1 MIAALRLPAKPGP
14 LPVPLLLWL
23 AAGLAMIAAPHTLRL
38 PAWVNGSVAVVL
50 FWRVYLGWRQA
61 ELPRRWLLLTLALG
75 QLVAVYFTFR
85 TIFGRDAGVTLLVLL
100 LALKLMETRAH
111 RDVFVVI
118 FLGYFVALTNFF
130 YSQGIPT
137 GLYTMLTVV
146 VITAALVGFN
156 ARARPMIDNLGTAG
170 AMLIQAAPVMLLLF
184 LLFPRV
190 QGPLWGMPQ
199 DAFGGTTGLSDT
211 MAPGSISQLSL
222 SDAIAFRAKF
232 HDLRPS
238 NNQLYWRGPVLT
250 TFDGRTWHA
259 AEPRLRYEVRFQAEG
274 RPIEYEITLEPHNR
288 HWLYALDMPAARPP
302 SARITPEYQVLS
314 LSPVRTRTRYEMIS
328 YPSYV
333 VDSGATR
340 DELRE
345 DLELPDGFNP
355 RAQRLAREW
364 RRAAA
369 DDAEVVRLALQYF
382 RSNGFLYSLEPPLLG
397 RDSVDEFL
405 FDTREGFCEHYSS
418 SFVFLMRAAGVP
430 ARVVT
435 GFQGGAIN
443 PVDDYLA
450 VRDSDAHAWA
460 EVWLGASRGWV
471 RVDPTAAVAPSR
483 VERGIAAAVP
493 QGSALP
499 LMIRENF
506 AWLRSLRNSWEALA
520 NQWNQWVLGYNP
532 DRQRE
537 MLSWLGMEHPSWQSM
552 AMLLFWSIAGVILA
566 TGLWLVF
573 RMRRESAVQRAWL
586 RFCAKLGRVG
596 VERAAHEGP
605 VDYAA
610 RAAER
615 LPRRADAIRAIA
627 RLYVDLRYGPRADVE
642 RLLELRSLVRG
653 FRA

>member
-14 LPVPLLLWL
+14 LPFPLLLWL

-61 ELPRRWLLLTLALG
+61 ELPRRWLLLTLAL
-75 QLVAVYFTFR
+75 V
-85 TIFGRDAGVTLLVLL
+85 LLV
-100 LALKLMETRAH
+100 ALKLMETRAH

-345 DLELPDGFNP
+345 DLEL
-355 RAQRLAREW
+355 
-364 RRAAA
+364 
-369 DDAEVVRLALQYF
+369 
-382 RSNGFLYSLEPPLLG
+382 
-397 RDSVDEFL
+397 
-405 FDTREGFCEHYSS
+405 
-418 SFVFLMRAAGVP
+418 
-430 ARVVT
+430 
-435 GFQGGAIN
+435 
-443 PVDDYLA
+443 
-450 VRDSDAHAWA
+450 
-460 EVWLGASRGWV
+460 
-471 RVDPTAAVAPSR
+471 
-483 VERGIAAAVP
+483 
-493 QGSALP
+493 
-499 LMIRENF
+499 
-506 AWLRSLRNSWEALA
+506 
-520 NQWNQWVLGYNP
+520 
-532 DRQRE
+532 
-537 MLSWLGMEHPSWQSM
+537 
-552 AMLLFWSIAGVILA
+552 
-566 TGLWLVF
+566 
-573 RMRRESAVQRAWL
+573 
-586 RFCAKLGRVG
+586 
-596 VERAAHEGP
+596 
-605 VDYAA
+605 
-610 RAAER
+610 
-615 LPRRADAIRAIA
+615 
-627 RLYVDLRYGPRADVE
+627 
-642 RLLELRSLVRG
+642 
-653 FRA
+653 